1 MYIWLKEEQILNT
14 LKKIISV
21 LLALLMTLPL
31 ALGSISADG
40 GNENVPLIM
49 KYTSPAQNWESDALP
64 LGNGYIGAMVFGGIE
79 SERIQ
84 INEHTL
90 WSGGPGANP
99 NYDGGMSD
107 LGAEKIQQSLTEVR
121 QELQSLMNDFT
132 KNNAAKKNLDGSVTT
147 SDYPISTKVE
157 ALMEDLKGEKTNYG
171 YYQSF
176 GDIRINDIQNDVVL
190 DKYVTNTLNTNIA
203 NLFDGDP
210 NTKWFSSD
218 GGAWG
223 DDSTKYPF
231 DIVVSY
237 NGEVTIDKY
246 SISTGNDNVEH
257 DRSPKA
263 WKLFGSLDGES
274 WTLIDEVTD
283 SEFSANLEALEYAL
297 DDEVSYSWYKLTVE
311 SNDGGWGTQLG
322 DFILGDAIVS
332 EEANEEANDYVRTLD
347 LDNSLATVSYTKNGV
362 KYEREY
368 FISYPDNFMAIK
380 LTADKDKALDK
391 IISFDTPQTKAKIS
405 VSGDTITITGR
416 PSDHIET
423 IDHLE
428 FAGQIKVLS
437 NGVLSSTDNGIYVSD
452 ASEIIIYFTAGT
464 NYQQCMDDSFDYFS
478 DEDPLDEVTKR
489 IESVSKKSYDE
500 LKSNHIDDYRELFA
514 RVDLNLGVTEVP
526 KKSTRML
533 LAGYKD
539 DLNPANE
546 NRYLEMLYYQ
556 FGRYL
561 LISCSR
567 EGTLPA
573 NLQGIWADGL
583 YPAWN
588 SDYHTNI
595 NLQMNYW
602 LAEQTNLYECHLPMI
617 EYVNS
622 LVERGKITVATY
634 HISED
639 GEPVR
644 GWTTYHENTIWGNT
658 APGVFNGA
666 FYFPAAGAWICQ
678 DIWEMYAFTL
688 DKEFLADNF
697 ETMKDAA
704 LFWVDNLV
712 TDERDGKLVASP
724 SYSPEHG
731 TYSLG
736 ASSDQT
742 IIWDL
747 FNNTLEAARILGIET
762 SEIDEIKEAM
772 DDLALPEI
780 GLNGQY
786 MEWRD
791 ETTMDVNGDWGHR
804 HVNHLYS
811 LHPGRQVIAG
821 RSAEDN
827 KYVEAMKKTLVT
839 RGDGGTGWSKAW
851 KINFW
856 ARLRDGNHA
865 GTMVEQIIKE
875 STLNNLFDTH
885 PPFQIDGNFGATAG
899 MTEMLLQSQGEIV
912 ELLPALPDMWAN
924 GSVTGLRA
932 RGNVQIDISW
942 AGGTV
947 TSAKI
952 MPESDNEA
960 LQIGLDNAN
969 SYTVTDSNGNKV
981 DSEYSK
987 DSVITISAKAGEIYT
1002 LTFGENASAASSS
1015 AGYVIA
1021 VAGAVVVIAIVAV
1034 VAVLALKK
1042 KK

>member
-1 MYIWLKEEQILNT
+1 MNT
-14 LKKIISV
+14 IKKIISIT
-21 LLALLMTLPL
+21 LAFLMVMPL
-31 ALGSISADG
+31 AFGSISADEG
-40 GNENVPLIM
+40 VNTIPLIM

-64 LGNGYIGAMVFGGIE
+64 LGNGHIGAMVFGGIE

-90 WSGGPGANP
+90 WSGGPGSNK
-99 NYDGGMSD
+99 NFDGGMSS
-107 LGAEKIQQSLTEVR
+107 LGAEKIHSSLMEVR
-121 QELQSLMNDFT
+121 QELQSIMSDFS
-132 KNNAAKKNLDGSVTT
+132 KNNAAKKNLDGSIVT
-147 SDYPISTKVE
+147 SDYPFSSKVE
-157 ALMEDLKGEKTNYG
+157 ALMEDLKGEKDSYG
-171 YYQSF
+171 FYQSF
-176 GDIRINDIQNDVVL
+176 GDIRIKDL
-190 DKYVTNTLNTNIA
+190 VT
-203 NLFDGDP
+203 
-210 NTKWFSSD
+210 
-218 GGAWG
+218 
-223 DDSTKYPF
+223 DDSQA
-231 DIVVSY
+231 
-237 NGEVTIDKY
+237 E
-246 SISTGNDNVEH
+246 
-257 DRSPKA
+257 
-263 WKLFGSLDGES
+263 
-274 WTLIDEVTD
+274 
-283 SEFSANLEALEYAL
+283 
-297 DDEVSYSWYKLTVE
+297 
-311 SNDGGWGTQLG
+311 
-322 DFILGDAIVS
+322 
-332 EEANEEANDYVRTLD
+332 DYVRTLD

-368 FISYPDNFMAIK
+368 FISYPDNFMAIR
-380 LTADKDKALDK
+380 LTADKEKALDK
-391 IISFDTPQTKAKIS
+391 SISFDTPQAKAKIS
-405 VSGDTITITGR
+405 VSGDTITITGC
-416 PSDHIET
+416 PADQIES
-423 IDHLE
+423 IDHMK
-428 FAGQIKVLS
+428 FAGQIKVVS
-437 NGVLSSTDNGIYVSD
+437 NGELTSANNGIHIND

-464 NYQQCMDDSFDYFS
+464 NYQQCMDDSFDYFT
-478 DEDPLDEVTKR
+478 DEDPLDAVSER
-489 IESVSKKSYDE
+489 IETISDKSYDE
-500 LKSNHIDDYRELFA
+500 LKNNHISDYRELFA
-514 RVDLNLGVTEVP
+514 RVNLNLGVTEMP

-533 LAGYKD
+533 LSGYKND
-539 DLNPANE
+539 INSPSE
-546 NRYLEMLYYQ
+546 SRYLEMLYYQ

-567 EGTLPA
+567 PGTLPA

-622 LVERGKITVATY
+622 LVERGKITVETY
-634 HISED
+634 HVTED

-678 DIWEMYAFTL
+678 DIWEMYAFTM
-688 DKEFLADNF
+688 DKEFLAENF
-697 ETMKDAA
+697 ETMKEAA

-747 FNNTLEAARILGIET
+747 FNNTLEAAEILGIKT
-762 SEIDEIKEAM
+762 SETDEIKKAM
-772 DDLALPEI
+772 DNLALPEI

-811 LHPGRQVIAG
+811 LHPGRQVISG
-821 RSAEDN
+821 RSAADD
-827 KYVEAMKKTLVT
+827 KYVEAMKKTLIT

-899 MTEMLLQSQGEIV
+899 MTEMLLQSQGMIV

-924 GSVTGLRA
+924 GSVDGLRA
-932 RGNVQIDISW
+932 RGNAGVDIEW
-942 AGGTV
+942 ANGKI

-952 MPESDNEA
+952 MPESHNET
-960 LQIGLDNAN
+960 LQIGLADARN
-969 SYTVTDSNGNKV
+969 YKVTDSSGEKV
-981 DSEYSK
+981 KCKCSQDT
-987 DSVITISAKAGEIYT
+987 ITLNAKAGEIYT
-1002 LTFGENASAASSS
+1002 LTFSEGGSSGTLVYIIIAA
-1015 AGYVIA
+1015 AVIA
-1021 VAGAVVVIAIVAV
+1021 AAVIVIGSV
-1034 VAVLALKK
+1034 LKK
-1042 KK
+1042 KKINK

>member
-1 MYIWLKEEQILNT
+1 MGTFKRIVSIL
-14 LKKIISV
+14 LS
-21 LLALLMTLPL
+21 LLMVLPL
-31 ALGSISADG
+31 ALGSVSAEDSSKT
-40 GNENVPLIM
+40 VPLVM
-49 KYTSPAQNWESDALP
+49 KYTTPAQNWESDALP
-64 LGNGYIGAMVFGGIE
+64 LGNGFIGAMVFGGIE

-90 WSGGPGANP
+90 WSGGPGSNR
-99 NYDGGMSD
+99 NFDGGMSN
-107 LGAEKIQQSLTEVR
+107 LSAEEIQKALVEVR
-121 QELQSLMNDFT
+121 QELQSIMNDFT
-132 KNNAAKKNLDGSVTT
+132 KNNAAHKTLSGDIVTA
-147 SDYPISTKVE
+147 DYPVSSKVE
-157 ALMEDLKGEKTNYG
+157 ALMEKLKGEKDSYG
-171 YYQSF
+171 FYQSF
-176 GDIRINDIQNDVVL
+176 GDIRITDIEGSVIL
-190 DKYVTNTLNTNIA
+190 EKYVTNTLNTGID
-203 NLFDGDP
+203 NLFDNDP
-210 NTKWFSSD
+210 STKWFSSD

-231 DIVVSY
+231 DIVVHYDDTYEIS
-237 NGEVTIDKY
+237 KY
-246 SISTGNDNVEH
+246 TVSTGNDNVEH
-257 DRSPKA
+257 SRSARA
-263 WKLFGSLDGES
+263 WKLYGSNDGKNWTVVDEVSDSGFASDLEAIEYQLDGE
-274 WTLIDEVTD
+274 V
-283 SEFSANLEALEYAL
+283 A
-297 DDEVSYSWYKLTVE
+297 YSWYKLTVE
-311 SNDGGWGTQLG
+311 KNDGGWGCQLG
-322 DFILGDAIVS
+322 DFILGDAVKD
-332 EEANEEANDYVRTLD
+332 EEAQDYLRTLD
-347 LDNSLATVSYTKNGV
+347 LDNSVATVSYIKNGI
-362 KYEREY
+362 EFDREY
-368 FISYPDNFMAIK
+368 FISYPDNFMGMK
-380 LTADKDKALDK
+380 LTASVEGALDK
-391 IISFDTPQTKAKIS
+391 IISFDTPQAKARIS
-405 VSGDTITITGR
+405 STDDTITITGC
-416 PSDHIET
+416 PADQIES
-423 IDHLE
+423 IDHLK
-428 FAGQIKVLS
+428 FAGQIKVIS
-437 NGVLSSTDNGIYVSD
+437 DGTQAKTTNGIHVSG

-464 NYQQCMDDSFDYFS
+464 NYQQCMDDSFDYFT
-478 DEDPLDEVTKR
+478 DEDPLDAVEKR
-489 IESVSKKSYDE
+489 IETVSKKDYDE
-500 LKSNHIDDYRELFA
+500 LKNAHIEDYRELFA
-514 RVDLNLGVTEVP
+514 RVDLDLGVTEVP

-533 LAGYKD
+533 LSGYKNGVIAPND
-539 DLNPANE
+539 

-602 LAEQTNLYECHLPMI
+602 LAEQTNLYECHLPLI
-617 EYVNS
+617 DYINS
-622 LVERGKITVATY
+622 LVERGKITVANY
-634 HISED
+634 HVSED

-678 DIWEMYAFTL
+678 DIWEVYAFTL
-688 DKEFLADNF
+688 DKEFLAENF
-697 ETMKDAA
+697 DTMKDAA

-747 FNNTLEAARILGIET
+747 FNNVLEAAEILGIKN

-772 DDLALPEI
+772 DNLALPEI

-811 LHPGRQVIAG
+811 LHPGRQVVVG
-821 RSAEDN
+821 RSNEDD
-827 KYVEAMKKTLVT
+827 KYAEAMKQTLIT

-865 GTMVEQIIKE
+865 GVMVEQILKE

-899 MTEMLLQSQGEIV
+899 MTEMLLQSQGSAV

-924 GSVTGLRA
+924 GSVKGLRA
-932 RGNVQIDISW
+932 RGNVEVDMAWTDGIL
-942 AGGTV
+942 
-947 TSAKI
+947 TSAVIK
-952 MPESDNEA
+952 PESDNEA
-960 LQIGLDNAN
+960 LKIGVKNAKN
-969 SYTVTDSNGNKV
+969 YSVYDRNGKKV
-981 DSEYSK
+981 DCKYSGN
-987 DSVITISAKAGEIYT
+987 SIITINARSGDVYT
-1002 LTFGENASAASSS
+1002 LSTSDYIGTDVSNAPD
-1015 AGYVIA
+1015 YIIRVVIA
-1021 VAGAVVVIAIVAV
+1021 VAVICIAIVLTL
-1034 VAVLALKK
+1034 VLRKK
-1042 KK
+1042 KISK

>member
-1 MYIWLKEEQILNT
+1 MNKT
-14 LKKIISV
+14 KRIITAI
-21 LLALLMTLPL
+21 LALVMVFASVPV
-31 ALGSISADG
+31 
-40 GNENVPLIM
+40 NVVAQDEAVQIPLIM
-49 KYTSPAQNWESDALP
+49 KYTSPAETWESDALP
-64 LGNGYIGAMVFGGIE
+64 LGNGFIGAMVFGGVE

-90 WSGGPGANP
+90 WSGGPGADP
-99 NYDGGMSD
+99 NFDGGMSN
-107 LGAEKIQQSLTEVR
+107 LSQKEIQAALVEVR
-121 QELQSLMNDFT
+121 QELQSIMNDFT
-132 KNNAAKKNLDGSVTT
+132 KNHAAHKTIGGDIITA
-147 SDYPISTKVE
+147 DYPTSAEVE
-157 ALMEDLKGEKTNYG
+157 ALMEKLKGEKDNYG

-176 GDIRINDIQNDVVL
+176 GDIRINDIKGSVVL
-190 DKYVTNTLNTNIA
+190 EKYVTNTLNTNIE
-203 NLFDGDP
+203 NLFDNDP

-218 GGAWG
+218 GGTWN

-231 DIVVSY
+231 DIVVRYDSK
-237 NGEVTIDKY
+237 TSISKY
-246 SISTGNDNVEH
+246 SVSTGDDNVEH
-257 DRSPKA
+257 NRSARA
-263 WKLFGSLDGES
+263 WKLYGSNDGTS
-274 WTLIDEVTD
+274 WTMIDEVSD
-283 SEFSANLEALEYAL
+283 SGFSANFETIEYAL
-297 DDEVSYSWYKLTVE
+297 DEEVSYSWYKLTVE
-311 SNDGGWGTQLG
+311 KNDGGWGCQFGDLTLG
-322 DFILGDAIVS
+322 
-332 EEANEEANDYVRTLD
+332 EAVKNGETDNYLRTLD
-347 LDNSLATVSYTKNGV
+347 LDNSLATVSYTKGGV
-362 KYEREY
+362 KFDREY

-380 LTADKDKALDK
+380 LTADAEGALNK
-391 IISFDTPQTKAKIS
+391 IINFDTPQSKARIS
-405 VSGDTITITGR
+405 VSEDTITITGC
-416 PSDHIET
+416 PADQIQSIE
-423 IDHLE
+423 HLE
-428 FAGQIKVLS
+428 FAGQIKIVSDGELS
-437 NGVLSSTDNGIYVSD
+437 KAGNGISVSG
-452 ASEIIIYFTAGT
+452 ANEIIIYFTAGT
-464 NYQQCMDDSFDYFS
+464 NYQQCMDDSFDYFK
-478 DEDPLDEVTKR
+478 DEDPLDDVTQR
-489 IESVSKKSYDE
+489 IEAVSKKDYDD
-500 LKSNHIDDYRELFA
+500 LKSAHINDYRELFA

-526 KKSTRML
+526 KKSTKML
-533 LAGYKD
+533 LSGYKND
-539 DLNPANE
+539 INSPND

-602 LAEQTNLYECHLPMI
+602 LAEQTNLYECHLPLI
-617 EYVNS
+617 DYINS
-622 LVERGKITVATY
+622 LVERGKITVETY
-634 HISED
+634 HIGED

-666 FYFPAAGAWICQ
+666 FYFPAAGAWVCQ
-678 DIWEMYAFTL
+678 DIWEVYAFTL

-697 ETMKDAA
+697 DTMKEAA

-747 FNNTLEAARILGIET
+747 FNNVLEAAEILGIET
-762 SEIDEIKEAM
+762 SEIDEIKDAM
-772 DDLALPEI
+772 NNLAIPEI

-811 LHPGRQVIAG
+811 LHPGRQVIVG
-821 RSAEDN
+821 RSAEDD
-827 KYVEAMKKTLVT
+827 KYAEAMKQTLLT

-899 MTEMLLQSQGEIV
+899 MTEMLLQSQGGVI
-912 ELLPALPDMWAN
+912 ELLPALPDIWAN
-924 GSVTGLRA
+924 GSVSGLRA
-932 RGNVQIDISW
+932 RGNVEINMNWTEGVLSTAVI
-942 AGGTV
+942 
-947 TSAKI
+947 K
-952 MPESDNEA
+952 PESDNET
-960 LQIGLDNAN
+960 LKIGLENAKN
-969 SYTVTDSNGNKV
+969 YLVLDQNGKKA
-981 DSEYSK
+981 DCEYSNN
-987 DSVITISAKAGEIYT
+987 SVIINAKAGDVYT
-1002 LTFGENASAASSS
+1002 ISLGEAQAAS
-1015 AGYVIA
+1015 GNGFMIIIA
-1021 VAGAVVVIAIVAV
+1021 VLAAVIVIAIILILMLRKRNRV
-1034 VAVLALKK
+1034 K
-1042 KK
+1042 